1 MRRYSLLAATLTLGA
16 CTVQKTGSSAA
27 KDSVQATVPVP
38 TQTPAPATVA
48 PSPTATDE
56 TNKSAPAKAKT
67 RTAGG
72 ERDSAVQAVFEIGP
86 DGKLRR
92 VKR

>member
-1 MRRYSLLAATLTLGA
+1 MRRYSLLAATVTLCA
-16 CTVQKTGSSAA
+16 CTVQKTESSVA
-27 KDSVQATVPVP
+27 KDSVAATVPL
-38 TQTPAPATVA
+38 PAPAGAEIAPPVSPPGSATVKDSGNA
-48 PSPTATDE
+48 H
-56 TNKSAPAKAKT
+56 KT
-67 RTAGG
+67 PTAGG

>member
-1 MRRYSLLAATLTLGA
+1 MRRYSLLAATLTLSA

-27 KDSVQATVPVP
+27 KDSVAATVPLPVP
-38 TQTPAPATVA
+38 AQAEVAPPVSPPTSATVKDSGKA
-48 PSPTATDE
+48 HKTA
-56 TNKSAPAKAKT
+56 
-67 RTAGG
+67 TAGG

-86 DGKLRR
+86 DGKVRR